1 MATQATKITSILQSL
16 SEFENQQRVA
26 ALAYNLWLA
35 RGFRRGS
42 PETDWLRADRLIRGT
57 SGRGTSGKVRLRR
70 TPVGCFLMPEQFVAE
85 VPRVRLLT
93 CA

>member
-1 MATQATKITSILQSL
+1 MATQATKITSILQNL
-16 SEFENQQRVA
+16 SEWENQQRVA

-57 SGRGTSGKVRLRR
+57 SGKMRLRR
-70 TPVGCFLMPEQFVAE
+70 TPVGYFLVPEQVMAE
-85 VPRVRLLT
+85 VPRYRLLT

>member
-42 PETDWLRADRLIRGT
+42 PETDWLRADRLIRGK
-57 SGRGTSGKVRLRR
+57 SGKVRLRR